1 MNWIK
6 ANPGQFL
13 ALIPKKI
20 FRLWG
25 PDGEGEWGY
34 QDTSFYRDY
43 QAWFRGARIV
53 NQVFYVTMLLLV
65 VAAIWKMWQ
74 LPAKPPMYIG
84 IALAAIATVTSVV
97 FSGQSRYHF
106 PAMPFILAYAAWF
119 LVSPRANGK
128 S

>member
-13 ALIPKKI
+13 GLIPKKI

-34 QDTSFYRDY
+34 QDTPFYRDY
-43 QAWFRGARIV
+43 QTWFRGVRIV
-53 NQVFYVTMLLLV
+53 NQVFYVTMLLLL
-65 VAAIWKMWQ
+65 VAAIWTLSQMR
-74 LPAKPPMYIG
+74 AEPPMYIG
-84 IALAAIATVTSVV
+84 IAVAAIVTITSVV

-106 PAMPFILAYAAWF
+106 SAMPFTLAYAAWL
-119 LVSPRANGK
+119 LVRPRARG
-128 S
+128 